1 MKKFNIFL
9 SAVAAT
15 ALLMT
20 ACTSDK
26 PKSVDLENEN
36 DSLNYA
42 LGYANGKIIKQ
53 YHLQKDSTGEG
64 IKMLMKGIKE
74 GLKEQNKDQ
83 ELQAAAD
90 FGTAIGTQLKTTEDF
105 YGDSSLTIDM
115 KLIRQ
120 GLINGISGEEKT
132 MNAQEAQ
139 LYFNSTMQAVQDK
152 KNESMYKDNKIA
164 GETFLVENAKKPGVI
179 TTASGLQYE
188 IIKKGT
194 GALPQDTT
202 KVKVHYH
209 GTLVD
214 GTVFDSSVDR
224 KEPAVFGVNQV
235 IKGWTEALQLM
246 PVGSKYKLYIPQQLA
261 YGNQTRGAIKPFSML
276 IFEVELISIE
286 K

>member
-1 MKKFNIFL
+1 
-9 SAVAAT
+9 
-15 ALLMT
+15 
-20 ACTSDK
+20 
-26 PKSVDLENEN
+26 
-36 DSLNYA
+36 
-42 LGYANGKIIKQ
+42 
-53 YHLQKDSTGEG
+53 
-64 IKMLMKGIKE
+64 
-74 GLKEQNKDQ
+74 
-83 ELQAAAD
+83 
-90 FGTAIGTQLKTTEDF
+90 
-105 YGDSSLTIDM
+105 
-115 KLIRQ
+115 
-120 GLINGISGEEKT
+120 LINGISGEEKT

>member
-83 ELQAAAD
+83 DLQAAAD
-90 FGTAIGTQLKTTEDF
+90 FGTAIGTQLKTSEDF

-139 LYFNSTMQAVQDK
+139 LYFNGTMQAVQDK
-152 KNESMYKDNKIA
+152 KNESMYKDNKVA

-194 GALPQDTT
+194 GALPKDTT